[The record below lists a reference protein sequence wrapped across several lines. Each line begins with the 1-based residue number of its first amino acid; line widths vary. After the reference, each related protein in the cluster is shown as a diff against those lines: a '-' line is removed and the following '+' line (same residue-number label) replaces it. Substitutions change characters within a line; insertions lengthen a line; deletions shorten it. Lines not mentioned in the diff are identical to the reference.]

1 MSGTIEFD
9 KKCIPT
15 SEYVVLRIINRND
28 KFNAGGIMLP
38 STAYSN
44 DRLAFGKI
52 EEVGKKAFEE
62 YGVKK
67 DDYVVF
73 DRLATAY
80 QTEPVA
86 VIKYVNII
94 AKTNE
99 ENTTFS
105 PLKNMVFVQDE
116 SDTTQNVGGILVN
129 NYNKQLRIG
138 KVVAINLD
146 PEIEKDIPYKKG
158 DTVMLSKGGDSF
170 QVGDQHVFIYK
181 HDMVVCKV
189 EEKESK

>member
-38 STAYSN
+38 QEVFSN

-62 YGVKK
+62 YGIKSG
-67 DDYVVF
+67 DYVVF

-99 ENTTFS
+99 DNTTFS

-116 SDTTQNVGGILVN
+116 SNTTQNVGGILVN

-138 KVVAINLD
+138 KVVALNLD

-170 QVGDQHVFIYK
+170 SVGDQHVFIYK
-181 HDMVVCKV
+181 HDMIVCKV
-189 EEKESK
+189 EDEEK